1 MLAKDIMVPITI
13 SIKPKST
20 MREAIHLLRQT
31 KLYGIPVVDSD
42 NRLIGMFTR
51 SNLYDCLLSGTSVDE
66 PVDGHYIEDVI
77 YFKENVEFNNLSEL
91 HQWLR
96 NVRIGQTPVV
106 DLDGRPVGV
115 ITQVFIINFLL
126 DHMESIY
133 RKNNRAIELSP
144 HNNISLKQTEQS
156 EELYKVNGTKYTI
169 ESIIG
174 KSTAIEEVKRL
185 ALLAA
190 KSSSTVLITG
200 ECGTGKEL
208 FAQAIHNASN
218 RWAKP
223 FININCAAI
232 PSELAESELFGYE
245 GGAFTGAS
253 KHGKPGKFE
262 LADKSTIFLDE
273 IGDMP
278 LPLQGKLLRI
288 IQEKEVMRVGGLHP
302 KKVDVRIIAATNQDL
317 LKLTH
322 EGKFRKDLYYRLT
335 VLSLSVP
342 PLRNHSED
350 IPFLVNHFVN
360 KFSRSINKQIKG
372 VSDKAI
378 NFLQNYH
385 WPGNIRE
392 LENMIERAVIF
403 CKGKL
408 IELEDLGIDQPN
420 EGGESICSLSSI
432 EKEAIFKALEITQ
445 GNKAKAAKLL
455 GISRS
460 ALYNKLKDL

>member
-1 MLAKDIMVPITI
+1 MLAKDIMVPITVC
-13 SIKPKST
+13 IKPKST
-20 MREAIHLLRQT
+20 IKESIQLFRQT
-31 KLYGIPVVDSD
+31 KLDGIPVVDSY

-51 SNLYDCLLSGTSVDE
+51 SNLYDCLLSGLSVDE
-66 PVDGHYIEDVI
+66 SVAGHFIEDII
-77 YFKENVEFNNLSEL
+77 YFKEDVEFNNLSEL
-91 HQWLR
+91 NQWLR

-106 DLDGRPVGV
+106 DLNGQPIGM
-115 ITQVFIINFLL
+115 ITQVIIVNFLL
-126 DHMESIY
+126 DRMESIFQ
-133 RKNNRAIELSP
+133 KNNRDIELSQP
-144 HNNISLKQTEQS
+144 NITLKHKEQS
-156 EELYKVNGTKYTI
+156 EELYKVNGTKYAI
-169 ESIIG
+169 QSIIG
-174 KSTAIEEVKRL
+174 KSNAIEEVKRL

-208 FAQAIHNASN
+208 FAQTIHNASD

-223 FININCAAI
+223 FVNINCAAI

-262 LADKSTIFLDE
+262 LADKSSIFLDE

-278 LPLQGKLLRI
+278 LPLQGKLLRT
-288 IQEKEVMRVGGLHP
+288 IQEKEVIRVGGLQH

-317 LKLTH
+317 IKLAH
-322 EGKFRKDLYYRLT
+322 EGKFRKDLYYRLS
-335 VLSLSVP
+335 VLSLNIPS
-342 PLRNHSED
+342 LRNHLED
-350 IPFLVNHFVN
+350 IPLLVNYFV
-360 KFSRSINKQIKG
+360 KKYSLLLNKQIKG
-372 VSDKAI
+372 VSDKAL
-378 NFLQNYH
+378 NFLVNYH

-392 LENMIERAVIF
+392 LENMIERAIIF
-403 CKGKL
+403 CKGKIIDL
-408 IELEDLGIDQPN
+408 GDLGIYQPN

-432 EKEAIFKALEITQ
+432 EKENIFKALEITQ

-460 ALYNKLKDL
+460 ALYNKLKDS